1 MSPPTLDSLLA
12 TARAATVPADVAQ
25 RRVAE
30 LERWARPQPR
40 APWWRAGL
48 LVFAGAA
55 AAVAGLWLWWRATP
69 PPIVPLGDRV
79 ALIAEPGA
87 QYRVVATDR
96 GHTEVLVE
104 SGTVT
109 ARLWKGQG
117 HHALALRGGG
127 VIAAATGTIYSL
139 TIERGHA
146 SVRVHE
152 GTVEVR
158 SESAG
163 IAPARIIAG
172 ASWPAAEPS
181 HGVASARRL
190 QRLRP
195 PSAVESVASDA
206 GAAAEPLR
214 DGASESSSDAGPEV
228 VPGGDAGI
236 AAVPPTDAVADAGTG
251 AAPGTAPIPN
261 PGSRPAR
268 ERASPD
274 AGTTNLDAGSTAG
287 AAQATS
293 ADRWRLARLRR
304 GQGKFREALAECLAI
319 ADSADPTWAP
329 IALVEAARLTLGPLA
344 EPHQTLELSRRMRSS
359 WPKHTLLTE
368 MRAIECR
375 ALKQLGR
382 ATECAV
388 VERMP
393 ASQ

>member
-12 TARAATVPADVAQ
+12 TARAATVPADVAK

-48 LVFAGAA
+48 LVATGALVATA
-55 AAVAGLWLWWRATP
+55 ALWLWWRATP
-69 PPIVPLGDRV
+69 PPIIPLGDRV

-87 QYRVVATDR
+87 QYRVLATDR

-117 HHALALRGGG
+117 RHALALRGGG

-139 TIERGHA
+139 TIERGQP

-158 SESAG
+158 SESAS
-163 IAPARIIAG
+163 AESASVPAG
-172 ASWPAAEPS
+172 ASWPAAERS
-181 HGVASARRL
+181 HGEASARRL
-190 QRLRP
+190 QRFRP
-195 PSAVESVASDA
+195 LLDAEPVAIDAGVARDPGREPASDA
-206 GAAAEPLR
+206 AIDASADAA
-214 DGASESSSDAGPEV
+214 
-228 VPGGDAGI
+228 
-236 AAVPPTDAVADAGTG
+236 PPTDASA
-251 AAPGTAPIPN
+251 APIPHAA
-261 PGSRPAR
+261 PRPTR
-268 ERASPD
+268 ERAHPAVTFD
-274 AGTTNLDAGSTAG
+274 AGVTTP
-287 AAQATS
+287 AAALETP

-304 GQGKFREALAECLAI
+304 GQGKFQEALAECLAL
-319 ADSADPTWAP
+319 ADSGDPTWAP

-344 EPHQTLELSRRMRSS
+344 EPQQTLELSRRMRAS

-382 ATECAV
+382 AAECAV
-388 VERMP
+388 VERMSAP
-393 ASQ
+393 Q

>member
-55 AAVAGLWLWWRATP
+55 AAAAGLWLWWRAVP

-87 QYRVVATDR
+87 QYRVLATDR

-117 HHALALRGGG
+117 RHALALRGGG

-139 TIERGHA
+139 TIERGQP

-152 GTVEVR
+152 GVVEVR

-163 IAPARIIAG
+163 TAPARIIAG

-181 HGVASARRL
+181 RGSASARRL
-190 QRLRP
+190 ERFRP
-195 PSAVESVASDA
+195 LLVAESVAIDA
-206 GAAAEPLR
+206 GLAADSVR
-214 DGASESSSDAGPEV
+214 DAASERSSDAGPDAA
-228 VPGGDAGI
+228 PDAGS
-236 AAVPPTDAVADAGTG
+236 AAAPLADAG
-251 AAPGTAPIPN
+251 AAPRAN
-261 PGSRPAR
+261 AASRPAR
-268 ERASPD
+268 DAASPD
-274 AGTTNLDAGSTAG
+274 AGSPARPAPMPP
-287 AAQATS
+287 
-293 ADRWRLARLRR
+293 ADRWRLARLLRS
-304 GQGKFREALAECLAI
+304 QGKFREALVECLAI

-344 EPHQTLELSRRMRSS
+344 EPHQTLELSRRMRAS

-388 VERMP
+388 VERM
-393 ASQ
+393 Q